1 MIRPADLDAARS
13 RLGALLPELRERYA
27 VRSLAIFGS
36 FARGEQTPESDLDVL
51 VDFDVPPGGIAFV
64 GLANLL
70 EDRLGLPVD
79 LATRPMI
86 GGHLSADVQADL
98 VTV

>member
-1 MIRPADLDAARS
+1 MTRPADLAAARA

-51 VDFDVPPGGIAFV
+51 VDFDVQPGGIAFV
-64 GLANLL
+64 GLATLL

-79 LATRPMI
+79 LATRSMI
-86 GGHLSADVQADL
+86 GGHLSGGVQADL
-98 VTV
+98 VAV

>member
-1 MIRPADLDAARS
+1 MTRPADLAAARA
-13 RLGALLPELRERYA
+13 RLGALLPEIRERYA

-51 VDFDVPPGGIAFV
+51 VDFDEVPGMIGFIR
-64 GLANLL
+64 LANLL
-70 EDRLGLPVD
+70 EERLGLPVD

-86 GGHLSADVQADL
+86 GDRIADGVEADL
-98 VTV
+98 VAV